1 MNEQVPWLVR
11 IVEEQFHRDTE
22 DRPIREGRTPRRLLR
37 DGEIAYG
44 QCPYAGSRHHHD
56 KPMNISALRQTSAHW
71 DEIVDAL
78 GQLREGYAKARGG
91 YGPDLRD
98 VWYVSQLG
106 CALPWFYILRDGVQ
120 PPPWAAALAKA
131 TLGTGILAQFLVAKM
146 LGERWMPPPL
156 TAQTLVELAEKSG
169 TLVGPTEVCAAPDK
183 MILRFCEILAPSIG
197 SPTADSCGLRTRLDE
212 AIAFG
217 EAYAAFKVTLWLFY
231 LARRFIYA
239 DAGMTE
245 ALKDSVEPPDF
256 FVVEPRDHRA
266 VPPAQRRA
274 WLRQLAGFIAP
285 FERNVSYLERAND
298 LADAI
303 DTTGSLEQRWLKLER
318 AFSACASAQE
328 AGLRGSTFPVDDNSL
343 AKLFASQHRNR
354 FIRPN

>member
-22 DRPIREGRTPRRLLR
+22 DRPIREGRTPRELLR

-56 KPMNISALRQTSAHW
+56 KPMNVSALRQTSAHW

-131 TLGTGILAQFLVAKM
+131 TLGTGILAQFLVVKM

-156 TAQTLVELAEKSG
+156 TAETLVELAEKSG
-169 TLVGPTEVCAAPDK
+169 TLVGPSEVCAAPDK
-183 MILRFCEILAPSIG
+183 MIQRFCEALVGGFSSG
-197 SPTADSCGLRTRLDE
+197 NSCHLSDRLDE
-212 AIAFG
+212 VIEFG
-217 EAYAAFKVTLWLFY
+217 EAYAAFKITVWLFY
-231 LARRFIYA
+231 LARRFLYA
-239 DAGMTE
+239 DAGFTGLLSE
-245 ALKDSVEPPDF
+245 PVEPPDF
-256 FVVEPRDHRA
+256 FVVEPRDHRTI
-266 VPPAQRRA
+266 PPMQRRA
-274 WLRQLAGFIAP
+274 WMQQLASFVAP
-285 FERNVSYLERAND
+285 LEGNTRYLDTANQI
-298 LADAI
+298 ADALLI
-303 DTTGSLEQRWLKLER
+303 DGSIVSRWEALEA
-318 AFSACASAQE
+318 AFSSAASTLESAMQQSVTSIE
-328 AGLRGSTFPVDDNSL
+328 RSHLRR
-343 AKLFASQHRNR
+343 LFASREVLRLIHRY
-354 FIRPN
+354 